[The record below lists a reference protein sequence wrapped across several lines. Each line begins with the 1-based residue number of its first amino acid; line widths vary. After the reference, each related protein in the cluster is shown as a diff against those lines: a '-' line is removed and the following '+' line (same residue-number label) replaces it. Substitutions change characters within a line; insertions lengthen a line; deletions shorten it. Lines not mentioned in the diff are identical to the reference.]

1 MMTIMVRGHS
11 FEIRPIAQGELDAVM
26 EVYRQCEDFLALGP
40 VPTASMEMVLKDIE
54 ISQAENGI
62 FCGIYTVDEEMV
74 GIIDYVPAICGGN
87 PQAAF
92 LELLMIAAPFRNQG
106 LGKAVVEA
114 VENEIRK
121 DVKINTI
128 LSGVQVNNPQAVQ
141 FWQRNGYQIVSEPRL
156 LPDQTT
162 AVELRKDL
170 DRMKKIE
177 KLESLAH
184 SVDMLISEIQKTTI
198 ASSYLESLL
207 NVLQDLQSRLAGKD
221 EINFKQS
228 SFAIFRVV
236 TDDYNLEKSD
246 LGQKLLGLSVL
257 LQEIGKSDNS
267 QHRLRK
273 SVQ

>member
-1 MMTIMVRGHS
+1 
-11 FEIRPIAQGELDAVM
+11 
-26 EVYRQCEDFLALGP
+26 
-40 VPTASMEMVLKDIE
+40 
-54 ISQAENGI
+54 
-62 FCGIYTVDEEMV
+62 
-74 GIIDYVPAICGGN
+74 
-87 PQAAF
+87 
-92 LELLMIAAPFRNQG
+92 
-106 LGKAVVEA
+106 VVEA

-141 FWQRNGYQIVSEPRL
+141 FWQRNGYRIVSEPKL

-170 DRMKKIE
+170 NRMENME
-177 KLESLAH
+177 KLESLAY
-184 SVDMLISEIQKTTI
+184 SVDLLISEIQTTTI
-198 ASSYLESLL
+198 ASTYLESLL

-257 LQEIGKSDNS
+257 LQEIGKPDNS
-267 QHRLRK
+267 QHRHPK
-273 SVQ
+273 SSRS